1 VGVPGWVHFLELVT
15 VTIALLFLAVLI
27 SAFGW
32 IALLIAAVCAVA
44 VTLVGR
50 RLAHR
55 MRHHRYPSV

>member
-1 VGVPGWVHFLELVT
+1 MPGWVHFLELVT
-15 VTIALLFLAVLI
+15 VTIALLFLAVLL

-32 IALLIAAVCAVA
+32 IALLIAAVCGVVA
-44 VTLVGR
+44 TLVGR